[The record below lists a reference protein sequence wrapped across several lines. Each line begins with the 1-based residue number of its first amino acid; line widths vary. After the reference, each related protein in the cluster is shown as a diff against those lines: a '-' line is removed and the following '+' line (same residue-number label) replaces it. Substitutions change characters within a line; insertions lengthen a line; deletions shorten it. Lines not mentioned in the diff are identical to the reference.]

1 MKHRGEFPGHGPSR
15 QYSFRSS
22 QPSCL
27 RPINSTTRSECY
39 YCNRFGKRAR
49 KCGHNDTFPLKKL
62 STDNFATGFNANPNV
77 TGRSATSSTPSAPLY
92 PTSSSPPPPYQGP
105 PAYVPPPPTYEETRL
120 PPVIVTQPPT
130 TVFKWNPVGIVCP
143 YCHSSVVTKVRSE
156 AGLLA
161 WLLCGVLCLMGL
173 WAFCCLIPFYLEST
187 QDVIH
192 TCPLCKSQV
201 GKNTAVISNNHWSLP
216 RTSLISKTASSHRS
230 MLAEHDFKLPTA
242 AAAAAAAASYPLII
256 TTQPEI
262 RQPFRNL
269 PVHLKCPSCRKEI
282 STTLEYHNGLLTYLA
297 CVGIFFVG
305 GSCGCCLI
313 PFCVNAC
320 KDVDHKCPSCKTYVG
335 SYRILRD

>member
-1 MKHRGEFPGHGPSR
+1 MTLVRQCSR
-15 QYSFRSS
+15 AYDTVKNPAEALQVAKEKELLL
-22 QPSCL
+22 QSC
-27 RPINSTTRSECY
+27 R
-39 YCNRFGKRAR
+39 R
-49 KCGHNDTFPLKKL
+49 KGDI
-62 STDNFATGFNANPNV
+62 
-77 TGRSATSSTPSAPLY
+77 ATSSTPSAPLY

-201 GKNTAVISNNHWSLP
+201 GYYK
-216 RTSLISKTASSHRS
+216 
-230 MLAEHDFKLPTA
+230 
-242 AAAAAAAASYPLII
+242 PL
-256 TTQPEI
+256 
-262 RQPFRNL
+262 
-269 PVHLKCPSCRKEI
+269 
-282 STTLEYHNGLLTYLA
+282 
-297 CVGIFFVG
+297 
-305 GSCGCCLI
+305 
-313 PFCVNAC
+313 
-320 KDVDHKCPSCKTYVG
+320 
-335 SYRILRD
+335 